1 MTEQRARGVRFFVAS
16 LRGMMLGAV
25 AGVTLT
31 ACDAGTPPKN
41 ELRFKT
47 DEFVIRVSPEERPTR
62 ALEPTHWR
70 VVVNDVKTGAP
81 IQGGQG
87 RIFATNRDRKT
98 VANGLSETGEL
109 GTYRTNLMF
118 VTAGMWAMGL
128 QFRRDS
134 TKALQRTEDWT
145 QDLLVANEPGD
156 FSTPQ
161 STRAPQDQRET
172 AVPDKGTP
180 DKGAPPAAKPAPAPR
195 KEP

>member
-1 MTEQRARGVRFFVAS
+1 MMPTRRGSRGASVSIARLLLAGLLATAPVLA
-16 LRGMMLGAV
+16 GCGA
-25 AGVTLT
+25 T
-31 ACDAGTPPKN
+31 TPPKN

-47 DEFVIRVSPEERPTR
+47 DDFVIRISPETRPTR
-62 ALEPTHWR
+62 ALESTYWR
-70 VVVNDVKTGAP
+70 VVVNDKKTGTP

-98 VANGLSETGEL
+98 VANGLEETGEL

-118 VTAGMWAMGL
+118 VTAGMWAMSM

-145 QDLLVANEPGD
+145 QDILAAEEPGN
-156 FSTPQ
+156 FETPQ
-161 STRAPQDQRET
+161 SSRPAEPPPTRA
-172 AVPDKGTP
+172 
-180 DKGAPPAAKPAPAPR
+180 APPAPK